1 MRPTFEDAL
10 GDLLAE
16 YHDRPID
23 ELISALEI
31 QVSALNDQKNSGM
44 PEVDHNDPYGNA

>member
-16 YHDRPID
+16 YSDQD
-23 ELISALEI
+23 KDTLISALEI
-31 QVSALNDQKNSGM
+31 QLMGLREAGDD
-44 PEVDHNDPYGNA
+44 ED